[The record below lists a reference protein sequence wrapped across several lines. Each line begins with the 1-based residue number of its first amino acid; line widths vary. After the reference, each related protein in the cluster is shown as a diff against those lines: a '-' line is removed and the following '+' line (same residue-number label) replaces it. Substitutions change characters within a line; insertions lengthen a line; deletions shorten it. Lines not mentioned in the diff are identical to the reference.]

1 MLLVHSFRYFYNFAV
16 LLITHPYGGPP
27 SYSRSILMNCWIIP
41 SNPDVFD
48 TEGCL
53 AEHHFIFWHQKK
65 KYEVGDIVLI
75 YSSRRDGQIKF
86 VTKVKDVDIPY
97 DSNLMS
103 HEQKYWKTEHEPEG
117 TFMKLQLLQMVE
129 SDALARSA
137 LMEHGLK
144 GNIQGALKV
153 TEKKLLGYI
162 VDHLNGKV
170 QDYIRSESRFGEFRS
185 WTVLSYNKIV
195 KTCDLSWFKNKGSS
209 VAQETRWFWNADTLE
224 YPDQKVVHFH
234 VEGSLYDARITTD
247 NASGQ
252 TRTRIFWNQ
261 DCSNLF
267 NQLVDYKDG
276 ETEVYMV
283 FEKEGNDTYKAT
295 FTYDYKTMAAQEF
308 NIREILRTISAT
320 GLIFDPKFVQRYVC
334 SLLTKP
340 FVILSGLTGSG
351 KTQLAMAFPKLICK
365 DKSQYRLVPVGAD
378 WTNRE
383 PLLGY
388 PNALRPDE
396 YVMPENGALQLILEA
411 SKPENADKPY
421 FLILDEMNMSYVERY
436 FADFLSAMESGEVIP
451 LWKGNE
457 NVPASIA
464 LPKNLFIIGTIN
476 VDETTYMFSPKVL
489 DRANVMEFRINKE
502 QMMEYLD
509 NSGTISQP
517 ADCSNR
523 AKDFVEVANKEFSM
537 SLSADM
543 KSTLL
548 DIFDILC
555 KIQKEFGYRTA
566 HEMSRYITVV
576 KCYTDMTDDES
587 VDSAIVQKL
596 LPKIHGARKK
606 VAPILKALWAVC
618 YKEAGADLDTLDA
631 IPPSEVFKYPLTAE
645 KAWRMFQIAQDNGFT
660 SFAEA

>member
-1 MLLVHSFRYFYNFAV
+1 
-16 LLITHPYGGPP
+16 
-27 SYSRSILMNCWIIP
+27 MNYWIIP

-48 TEGCL
+48 TENCL
-53 AEHHFIFWHQKK
+53 MEHHSIFWHQKSLF
-65 KYEVGDIVLI
+65 EVGDIVFI
-75 YSSRRDGQIKF
+75 YTSGGDGRIRFATQ
-86 VTKVKDVDIPY
+86 VKAVDIPY
-97 DSNLMS
+97 DEDRMS
-103 HEQKYWKTEHEPEG
+103 YEQKYWKVEHKPDSR
-117 TFMKLQLLQMVE
+117 FVKLQLLQIIA
-129 SDALARSA
+129 SDALGRSA
-137 LMEHGLK
+137 LVAHGLK
-144 GNIQGALKV
+144 GNIQGAMKV
-153 TEKKLLGYI
+153 KDKTLL
-162 VDHLNGKV
+162 
-170 QDYIRSESRFGEFRS
+170 DYIIGNLNNKVRNYIQSESMFGEFRS
-185 WTVLSYNKIV
+185 WTILSYNKIV
-195 KTCDLSWFKNKGSS
+195 KACDLSWFKNHGSS

-224 YPDQKVVHFH
+224 YPDQKTLRFR
-234 VEGSLYDARITTD
+234 VEGHLYDAKITTD
-247 NASGQ
+247 NASGA
-252 TRTRIFWNQ
+252 TRTRIFWNK
-261 DCSNLF
+261 DCSNMF

-276 ETEVYMV
+276 QTEVYMV

-308 NIREILRTISAT
+308 NIREIIKILSET

-365 DKSQYRLVPVGAD
+365 DKSQYRLIPVGAD

-383 PLLGY
+383 ALLGY

-396 YVMPENGALQLILEA
+396 YVLPENGALQLILEA
-411 SKPENADKPY
+411 SKPENAEKPY

-436 FADFLSAMESGEVIP
+436 FADFLSAMESGESIP

-457 NVPASIA
+457 TVPASIT

-489 DRANVMEFRINKE
+489 DRANVIEFRINKE

-509 NSGTISQP
+509 SAGTISQP
-517 ADCSNR
+517 ADGSER
-523 AKDFVEVANKEFSM
+523 AKDFVNVANKDFSV

-566 HEMSRYITVV
+566 HEMSRYITVA
-576 KCYTDMTDDES
+576 KCFTDMTDDES

-596 LPKIHGARKK
+596 LPKVHGARKK
-606 VAPILKALWAVC
+606 VAPILKALWMVC
-618 YKEAGADLDTLDA
+618 YKEEGADLDTLDA
-631 IPPSEVFKYPLTAE
+631 MPSNDAFKYPLTAE
-645 KAWRMFQIAQDNGFT
+645 KTWRMFQIAQDNGFT